1 MRSPSMLLMVTLA
14 AAIPTRA
21 DDPERLAASGPSR
34 PNERRILALARAYQ
48 VVLPTDPTLLEPVER
63 RDAVWH
69 DDRFYLHVDGQIEA
83 RRIRDGAPAWRR
95 AAPSRALPVFLGSR
109 GRVLIFA
116 SPYEVMGI
124 ASDDGEPIWKL
135 GDFPAAADAPHV
147 DPEWIRGWK
156 HHALSESRLV
166 SASDRDE
173 LICTDI
179 ATGRA
184 CWRVPAPERVSGNL
198 VADDVWCAYVARRDG
213 RADVMI
219 RRAADGRLEHTVH
232 PPDDASV
239 QAIRLAPSG
248 SLIAIATREL
258 LSYDP
263 KSGRLN
269 WRATAPARWLPATV
283 GIAEDR
289 LVGLMA
295 DGRVVAVDL
304 ASGETAWRSEPLG
317 LAGANHGWLTLRDGL
332 VFHITGAAMQ
342 VLAASG
348 GEEIIRRVATG
359 FASDAVPPLPVFLRE
374 GVVLASPSPRSGA
387 ITDGRDRTVR
397 VSLLGFPIE
406 RGRAASFQ
414 SVELGPFRQP
424 RAVAVRGGGLVVV
437 DGRSLIGYVPL
448 AASRPAD

>member
-1 MRSPSMLLMVTLA
+1 MKTESLLVSVTLA
-14 AAIPTRA
+14 AASWTWA
-21 DDPERLAASGPSR
+21 DGPKRSEPAGPSR
-34 PNERRILALARAYQ
+34 LNHRQALALTRAYE
-48 VVLPTDPTLLEPVER
+48 VVLPANPTLLEPADR

-69 DDRFYLHVDGQIEA
+69 EDRFYLHVDGQIEA
-83 RRIRDGAPAWRR
+83 RHIRDGAPAWRR

-179 ATGRA
+179 TTGRA
-184 CWRVPAPERVSGNL
+184 WWRVSAPERISGNL
-198 VADDVWCAYVARRDG
+198 VANDLWCAYVARREG
-213 RADVMI
+213 RTDVMI
-219 RRAADGRLEHTVH
+219 RRAADGRLEHAVQ

-239 QAIRLAPSG
+239 QAIRLAPDG

-283 GIAEDR
+283 GIADDR

-295 DGRVVAVDL
+295 DGRAVAVDL
-304 ASGETAWRSEPLG
+304 ASGETAWRSEPLEP
-317 LAGANHGWLTLRDGL
+317 AGANHGWLTLRDGF
-332 VFHITGAAMQ
+332 VFRITGAAMQ
-342 VLAASG
+342 VLAASS
-348 GEEIIRRVATG
+348 GEEVIRRVETG
-359 FASDAVPPLPVFLRE
+359 FASDADPPPPVFLRE
-374 GVVLASPSPRSGA
+374 GVALASPLPTSSP
-387 ITDGRDRTVR
+387 ITDGRDRKLR
-397 VSLLGFPIE
+397 VSLLGFPLE
-406 RGRAASFQ
+406 RGRAPSFQ

-424 RAVAVRGGGLVVV
+424 RAVAVCGGGLVVV
-437 DGRSLIGYVPL
+437 DGRSLIGYVPPT
-448 AASRPAD
+448 ASRPAD

>member
-1 MRSPSMLLMVTLA
+1 MKTESLLISVTLA
-14 AAIPTRA
+14 AASPTWA
-21 DDPERLAASGPSR
+21 DGPKRSEPAGPSR
-34 PNERRILALARAYQ
+34 LNHQRAPAFTRAYE
-48 VVLPTDPTLLEPVER
+48 VVLPANPTLLEPADR
-63 RDAVWH
+63 RDAVWD

-95 AAPSRALPVFLGSR
+95 PAPSRALPAFLGSR

-124 ASDDGEPIWKL
+124 ASVDGEPIWKL
-135 GDFPAAADAPHV
+135 GDFSAAADAPHV

-179 ATGRA
+179 ATGRTG
-184 CWRVPAPERVSGNL
+184 WRVPAPERVSGHL
-198 VADDVWCAYVARRDG
+198 VADDVWCANVARREG
-213 RADVMI
+213 RTDVMI
-219 RRAADGRLEHTVH
+219 RRAADGRLEHTVQ

-269 WRATAPARWLPATV
+269 WRATAPARWLPAAI
-283 GIAEDR
+283 GIADDR
-289 LVGLMA
+289 LVGLMS
-295 DGRVVAVDL
+295 DGRAVAVDL
-304 ASGETAWRSEPLG
+304 TTGETAWRSEPLERT
-317 LAGANHGWLTLRDGL
+317 GANPGWLAVRDGL
-332 VFHITGAAMQ
+332 VFRITGGTMQ
-342 VLAASG
+342 VLATSSG
-348 GEEIIRRVATG
+348 HEIARWRELG
-359 FASDAVPPLPVFLRE
+359 FASDSVPPPPVFLRE
-374 GVVLASPSPRSGA
+374 GVALASPSPTSSP
-387 ITDGRDRTVR
+387 ITDGRDCTLR
-397 VSLLGFPIE
+397 VSLLGFPLE
-406 RGRAASFQ
+406 RGRAPAVQ

-424 RAVAVRGGGLVVV
+424 RAVAIRSGGLVVV
-437 DGRSLIGYVPL
+437 DGRSLIGYVSL
-448 AASRPAD
+448 TASRPAD